1 VSNINT
7 YAFAADPTRRTDIAE
22 RAATYLAAPAF
33 TSPLMRAEEI
43 ARVAERTAVDTA
55 TRGPRQVSAF
65 WILPVVI
72 APAAPPAA

>member
-1 VSNINT
+1 MSRINT
-7 YAFAADPTRRTDIAE
+7 YATVAAARINIAE
-22 RAATYLAAPAF
+22 RAATYLAAPAN

-43 ARVAERTAVDTA
+43 ARVTERVAVERA

-65 WILPVVI
+65 WAAPA